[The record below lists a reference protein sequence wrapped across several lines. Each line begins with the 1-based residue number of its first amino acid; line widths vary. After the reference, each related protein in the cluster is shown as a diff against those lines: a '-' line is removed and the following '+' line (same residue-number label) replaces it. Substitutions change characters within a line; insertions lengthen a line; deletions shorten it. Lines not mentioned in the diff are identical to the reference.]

1 MPGQV
6 APNPDDYAVVVSE
19 TVVDDAACGLNS
31 HEPATLN
38 QLVIDLARRS
48 DAGWE
53 LLVGHRSVFVPH
65 EALKDPAGKPI
76 RGRIVRHE
84 LTYRRRGG
92 RRGWEYHIDALS
104 DPEDPQVELMIGQR
118 TAEGWTLA
126 GCSRFSFEAVTPDV
140 DHDELVHRT
149 QDAVLIWKRARSR
162 SRRKQG
168 EPAPG

>member
-6 APNPDDYAVVVSE
+6 GPNPDNFAVVVSE

-38 QLVIDLARRS
+38 RLIADLARRS

-65 EALKDPAGKPI
+65 EALKDASGKPI

-84 LTYRRRGG
+84 LTYRRGSA
-92 RRGWEYHIDALS
+92 RRGWEYHLDALS

-118 TAEGWTLA
+118 TAEGWTLV
-126 GCSRFSFEAVTPDV
+126 GCSRFSFEAVTPGV
-140 DHDELVHRT
+140 DHDELVHHT
-149 QDAVLIWKRARSR
+149 EDAVLIWKRSR
-162 SRRKQG
+162 PFGRRRKV
-168 EPAPG
+168 EAAPG